1 MWLFQVICFTSLEGF
16 HIRITKIASCD
27 VFFVSFIYLVVPIS
41 LVGRARF
48 LRWGECGILAST
60 KKGR

>member
-1 MWLFQVICFTSLEGF
+1 MWLFQVICITSLEGF

-27 VFFVSFIYLVVPIS
+27 VFVSFIYVMVPIS
-41 LVGRARF
+41 LVGRARV
-48 LRWGECGILAST
+48 LRWGECGILAPT

>member
-1 MWLFQVICFTSLEGF
+1 MAIPGYLFTRLEGF

-27 VFFVSFIYLVVPIS
+27 VFLVLFIYVAVPIS

-60 KKGR
+60 IKGR